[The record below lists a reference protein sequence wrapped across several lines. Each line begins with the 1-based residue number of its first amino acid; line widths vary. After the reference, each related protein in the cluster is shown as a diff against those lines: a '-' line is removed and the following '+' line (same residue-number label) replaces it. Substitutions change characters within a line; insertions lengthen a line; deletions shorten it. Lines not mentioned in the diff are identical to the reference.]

1 MDVPGGDPT
10 QDGPEHSQD
19 AARIS
24 ALLRSGGTGVK
35 APAGPESLPCSDLGV
50 CGGEGSGWS

>member
-35 APAGPESLPCSDLGV
+35 ALAGPESLPCSDLGV
-50 CGGEGSGWS
+50 WGEGSGWS